1 MRYKINYYALILLLI
16 STHSLL
22 ALNAYADESN
32 SLRER
37 ILEEIKTVI
46 KDDDLANQIL
56 EIRLKRD
63 SHRFKPTTSEKLEIR
78 PEIETPQSSNQP
90 LAKTP
95 SKNSD
100 TSTSEHLKSIAPTN
114 FTKNRLSFSH
124 ASLGTDFSVGYSAFV
139 SEGISLRGEVFGR
152 SYNES
157 SQQLANSQYV
167 LNTNNLSLGVYTDW
181 HILNTPFRLS
191 TGLNI
196 NHIRTSLTPNTGMMV
211 LNGKPISLGDDLFK
225 VEFRFPK
232 VSPYIGIVYANDIDQ
247 KDGLHLYGELGIMVG
262 KYNASATTS
271 MVDKKGITSADID
284 TELNTLRKSLYK
296 WDFIPRASVGLI
308 YRFH

>member
-1 MRYKINYYALILLLI
+1 MHYKIKYYVLILLLTANHI
-16 STHSLL
+16 LL
-22 ALNAYADESN
+22 PQNANANGSN

-37 ILEEIKTVI
+37 ILKEIKTTI

-56 EIRLKRD
+56 EIRLKRE
-63 SHRFKPTTSEKLEIR
+63 SHHLQPTNSEKMEIK
-78 PEIETPQSSNQP
+78 PEIETPKYSSQP
-90 LAKTP
+90 LPQTP
-95 SKNSD
+95 SKNSV
-100 TSTSEHLKSIAPTN
+100 TSTSEHLKSSNPTN
-114 FTKNRLSFSH
+114 FTKNRLGFSY
-124 ASLGTDFSVGYSAFV
+124 ASIGTDFSVGYSAFV
-139 SEGISLRGEVFGR
+139 SEGISLRGEVFGK

-157 SQQLANSQYV
+157 SQQLANSKYV

-196 NHIRTSLTPNTGMMV
+196 NDIRTSLTPNTGVMV

-232 VSPYIGIVYANDIDQ
+232 VSPYIGIVYANDTDQ
-247 KDGLHLYGELGIMVG
+247 QDGLHLYGELGIMVG

-271 MVDKKGITSADID
+271 MVGKKGITSADID

-296 WDFIPRASVGLI
+296 WNFIPKASVGLI